1 MKIAIVLFFTLTLI
15 SALVQYLYYRRYKD
29 EFSEFYQRYVQSA
42 HPLPPFVIFADNLGL
57 LGVSIKAQWF
67 RWILNGRKIRIGK
80 NAFLSSKT
88 YEFVNE
94 NTSQH
99 LKSWIRKDFILSVLK
114 MGCLA
119 LMCIFAFLSK
129 A

>member
-15 SALVQYLYYRRYKD
+15 SALVQYFYYRRYKD
-29 EFSEFYQRYVQSA
+29 EFSEFYQRYVQST
-42 HPLPPFVIFADNLGL
+42 HLLPPFVIFADNLGL

-67 RWILNGRKIRIGK
+67 RWILNGRKIKIGK
-80 NAFLSSKT
+80 NAFLSPKT

-94 NTSQH
+94 NTSQR
-99 LKSWIRKDFILSVLK
+99 LKNWLRKDFILSVLK

>member
-1 MKIAIVLFFTLTLI
+1 MKIAIIIFFVLTLI
-15 SALVQYLYYRRYKD
+15 SALMQYFCHRRHKD
-29 EFSEFYQRYVQSA
+29 ELIVLYHKYTQSG
-42 HPLPPFVIFADNLGL
+42 HPLPPFVVIADNLGL
-57 LGVSIKAQWF
+57 IGVSLKAQWF
-67 RWILNGRKIRIGK
+67 RWILNGRKIKIGK
-80 NAFLSSKT
+80 NAFLSPKA

-99 LKSWIRKDFILSVLK
+99 LKSWMRKDFILSVLK

>member
-15 SALVQYLYYRRYKD
+15 SALVQYFYYRRYKD
-29 EFSEFYQRYVQSA
+29 EFSKFYQRYVQST

-67 RWILNGRKIRIGK
+67 RWILNGRKIKIGK
-80 NAFLSSKT
+80 NAFLSPKT

-94 NTSQH
+94 NTSQR
-99 LKSWIRKDFILSVLK
+99 LKNWLRKDFILSVLK
-114 MGCLA
+114 MGGLA

>member
-1 MKIAIVLFFTLTLI
+1 MVPLDIEWQKNKN
-15 SALVQYLYYRRYKD
+15 REKR
-29 EFSEFYQRYVQSA
+29 FSE
-42 HPLPPFVIFADNLGL
+42 P
-57 LGVSIKAQWF
+57 
-67 RWILNGRKIRIGK
+67 
-80 NAFLSSKT
+80 KT

-99 LKSWIRKDFILSVLK
+99 LKSWMRKDFILSVLK